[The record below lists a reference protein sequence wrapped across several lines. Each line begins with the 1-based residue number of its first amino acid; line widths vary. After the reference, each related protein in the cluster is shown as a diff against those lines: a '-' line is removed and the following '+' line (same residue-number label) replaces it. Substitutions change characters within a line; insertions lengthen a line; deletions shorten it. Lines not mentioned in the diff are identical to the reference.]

1 MFLKD
6 RKSRLKNFYAM
17 QKILKISDYFKN
29 ILSISRLSQGDI
41 RKHFNFFSLLD
52 LERGKKKFSAFM

>member
-17 QKILKISDYFKN
+17 QKNTKKYDYFKN
-29 ILSISRLSQGDI
+29 ILSISWFSQGDI
-41 RKHFNFFSLLD
+41 RKHFNTF
-52 LERGKKKFSAFM
+52 